1 MKVVKSIILTSAFL
15 ATLVSCD
22 MDKYP
27 YDSIPVENAIQ
38 SVSDCEKLR
47 AGMYRDLR
55 IISQSTNSLSS
66 DFQAD
71 EFIPAEYFG
80 NQFGSMYR
88 WESTPS
94 EGTFETVW
102 QNSYT
107 TIAQCNLLISGIQK
121 LLDGASVSEDENPV
135 VKNILGEAYF
145 VRAFAYA
152 ILADRYCANYDA
164 ATAPDTYGVPLVTE
178 YAPSADNSTYPGR
191 SSLADTYA
199 LIKEDIKNARLN
211 LSTAGAQCSE
221 YLTTD
226 ALDAFEAR
234 IALLTKDYDTAIS
247 KAEALI
253 NANRYPLITN
263 LAAFQAMWKND
274 VTTEVICQLYA
285 SKLQLAPAMG
295 SYFLDE
301 ISHKPSFLPSL
312 DIINSYAETDIRL
325 QTYFAV
331 DNVVFSGNVTYPMV
345 VFYKYPGNPE
355 MYEGT
360 NNFVNKPKI
369 FRIAEQYLIAAE
381 ARFLK
386 GGSDNESKAYEWIF
400 ALISARDQSAEK
412 NELRGA
418 ALQNLI
424 RQERERELL
433 GEGFRLTDLKR
444 YGEGFTRQAPQ
455 DASLS
460 YQLGLGITIS
470 ADNSRWIWAIPQGE
484 IEANPQI
491 KEQQNPGY

>member
-1 MKVVKSIILTSAFL
+1 MKLVKNIILISAVL
-15 ATLVSCD
+15 TTLVSCD

-27 YDSIPVENAIQ
+27 YDSIPVDNAIQ

-55 IISQSTNSLSS
+55 IISQSTNSLAS

-80 NQFGSMYR
+80 NQFGSLYR
-88 WESTPS
+88 WEATPS
-94 EGTFETVW
+94 EGAFGTVW
-102 QNSYT
+102 GNSYT
-107 TIAQCNLLISGIQK
+107 TIAQCNLLIDGIQK
-121 LLDGASVSEDENPV
+121 LIDGENLDTDEIAT
-135 VKNILGEAYF
+135 VKNIQGEAYM
-145 VRAFAYA
+145 VRAYAYA
-152 ILADRYCANYDA
+152 TLADRYCANYDA
-164 ATAPDTYGVPLVTE
+164 STAANTYGVPLVTK
-178 YAPSADNSTYPGR
+178 YSPSADNSTYPGR
-191 SSLADTYA
+191 STLEETYQR
-199 LIKEDIKNARLN
+199 IKEDIQNAHTN
-211 LSTAGAQCSE
+211 LSAPGTQSSE

-234 IALLTKDYDTAIS
+234 VALLTKDYDTAIS

-253 NANRYPLITN
+253 NSNRYPLIN
-263 LAAFQAMWKND
+263 NVAAFQAMWLND
-274 VTTEVICQLYA
+274 VTTEVICQLYS

-301 ISHKPSFLPSL
+301 ISHKPSFLPSA
-312 DIINSYAETDIRL
+312 DVINSYSENDIRL
-325 QTYFAV
+325 QTYFAI
-331 DNVVFSGNVTYPMV
+331 DNVVFSGNVVHPMV
-345 VFYKYPGNPE
+345 VFNKYPGNPD
-355 MYEGT
+355 MYEGS
-360 NNFVNKPKI
+360 NNYVNKPKI

-381 ARFLK
+381 ARFQK
-386 GGSDNESKAYEWIF
+386 GGTDNESKAYNWIYT
-400 ALISARDQSAEK
+400 LISARDQSAIR
-412 NELRGA
+412 NEVGGT

-444 YGEGFTRQAPQ
+444 YGEGFTRQNPQ

-460 YQLGLGITIS
+460 YQLGLGINVS
-470 ADNSRWIWAIPQGE
+470 AENPRWIWAIPQSE